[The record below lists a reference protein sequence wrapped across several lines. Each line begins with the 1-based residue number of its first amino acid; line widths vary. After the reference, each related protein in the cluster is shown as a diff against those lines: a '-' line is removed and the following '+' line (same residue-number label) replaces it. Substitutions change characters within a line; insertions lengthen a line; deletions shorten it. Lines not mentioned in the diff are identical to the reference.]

1 MLYRKVKHRVWEK
14 AVAWLAENESRIRVE
29 LLRVAGEDVPVWRWI
44 GSDENDFSNDEQTED
59 EKDLSS
65 LR

>member
-1 MLYRKVKHRVWEK
+1 VWEK

-29 LLRVAGEDVPVWRWI
+29 QVRYAGEDVPAWRWI
-44 GSDENDFSNDEQTED
+44 GGEDDSSSDEQTED
-59 EKDLSS
+59 EEKLGS

>member
-1 MLYRKVKHRVWEK
+1 M
-14 AVAWLAENESRIRVE
+14 AWLAENESRIRVE